1 MSQYGLFPDS
11 EVPVQDIDDTV
22 LTRGSNP
29 SNPVTK
35 VEGECLKHGQN
46 IVHNIL
52 Y

>member
-1 MSQYGLFPDS
+1 MGLPDS

-22 LTRGSNP
+22 LTKGSNP

-46 IVHNIL
+46 IVHVHNIL

>member
-1 MSQYGLFPDS
+1 MGLPDS

-22 LTRGSNP
+22 LTRSSNP
-29 SNPVTK
+29 NNPVAK